1 MGKMRASRYRH
12 RSQMPQSIRSPFHRT
27 WIASIL
33 TLGVVFRVVQWAW
46 GQPFWTDEA
55 SLLLNV
61 ASKTARQLMGPLD
74 FAQACPP
81 AHLLILRGLFVS
93 LGDSSYSLRLASLLL
108 SLVALPMFVA
118 LAWRLLPP
126 IEAILVAAI
135 FAFSDRVIWH
145 ATEAKQYTGDSL
157 AVIVLLWI
165 AFGWRSSR
173 GVGFRLLVAAVVAAT
188 LMWLSHATVFLF
200 GAISLALLPAARRE
214 RGGIFRWFVA
224 NAIFGLSLAALYV
237 LSIRVQR
244 SPLLVHMWVDQFVP
258 WRKPATILPW
268 LVRGLIGLCDYPVQ
282 GLGGALLTLLCVLG
296 SIKLGRTH
304 KQLLAT
310 LLLPF
315 GFLILASALAVFP
328 LNGNR
333 VTFFT
338 VPLILLLAGF
348 GAANL
353 LERLPG
359 KLRCVGLVLLGVL
372 VVDTLAMA
380 AFHVIRPEPRTHI
393 RPVIEYLKKNHQPG
407 EGIYV
412 IGKGTRSMFMWYW
425 RGQPGP
431 QLYKDEEGPNLP
443 IPWSRYWVTGIY
455 RPRTGIAEMQHDV
468 DYAAKGA
475 REVQRFQGDGSAAI
489 LFQRD
494 NPAHAVVP

>member
-1 MGKMRASRYRH
+1 M
-12 RSQMPQSIRSPFHRT
+12 
-27 WIASIL
+27 IL
-33 TLGVVFRVVQWAW
+33 TLGVAFRVIQWAW

-61 ASKTARQLMGPLD
+61 ASRTARQLMGPLD

-81 AHLLILRGLFVS
+81 LHLLLLRGLFVS
-93 LGDSSYSLRLASLLL
+93 LGDSSYSLRLASLAL

-118 LAWRLLPP
+118 LVWRLLPP
-126 IEAILVAAI
+126 VEAILIAAV

-165 AFGWRSSR
+165 AFGWRTTR
-173 GVGFRLLVAAVVAAT
+173 GTGARVLIAAIVAAAM
-188 LMWLSHATVFLF
+188 MWLSHATVFLF
-200 GAISLALLPAARRE
+200 SAISLALLPGTMRE
-214 RGGIFRWFVA
+214 RRGIIRWLIA
-224 NAIFGLSLAALYV
+224 NAIFALSLAALYV

-244 SPLLVHMWVDQFVP
+244 SPLLVHMWIDQFVP
-258 WRKPATILPW
+258 WRKPMTIVPW
-268 LVRGLIGLCDYPVQ
+268 LVRNLIGLCDYPVQ
-282 GLGGALLTLLCVLG
+282 GLGGALLTIL
-296 SIKLGRTH
+296 SIAGIAKLWRANH
-304 KQLLAT
+304 QLLAA

-315 GFLILASALAVFP
+315 GLLIVASALAIFP

-348 GAANL
+348 GAVHL
-353 LERLPG
+353 REKLRG
-359 KLRCVGLVLLGVL
+359 KLTCAGCVLLGIM
-372 VVDTLAMA
+372 VVDTFAIA
-380 AFHVIRPEPRTHI
+380 AFHVVRPEPRTHI
-393 RPVIEYLKKNHQPG
+393 RPVIDYLKQHHQPG

-431 QLYKDEEGPNLP
+431 LLYKDEDGPNLP
-443 IPWSRYWVTGIY
+443 IPWQRYWVTGIY

-468 DYAAKGA
+468 NYAAAGA
-475 REVQRFQGDGSAAI
+475 HEVQRFQGDGSAAI
-489 LFQRD
+489 LYERGREI
-494 NPAHAVVP
+494 VR